1 MANVFIY
8 AGLIVMLAGAV
19 FGLFVAVKGYLQSD
33 WRSIGKISY
42 YARFTH
48 GSTSPEMKRL
58 TRMWGIIM
66 VAGLILTGIG
76 LAIGL

>member
-1 MANVFIY
+1 MANAFIY
-8 AGLIVMLAGAV
+8 AGLIVMLTGAV
-19 FGLFVAVKGYLQSD
+19 FGLFVAVKGYRQSD
-33 WRSIGKISY
+33 WHSIGKISY

-48 GSTSPEMKRL
+48 GGTSPEMKRL
-58 TRMWGIIM
+58 TRIWGIIM